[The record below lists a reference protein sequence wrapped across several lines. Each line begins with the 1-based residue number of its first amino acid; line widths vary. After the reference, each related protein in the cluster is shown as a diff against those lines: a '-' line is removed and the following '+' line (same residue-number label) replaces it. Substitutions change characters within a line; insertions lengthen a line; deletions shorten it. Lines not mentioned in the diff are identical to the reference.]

1 MTITRTGYLVE
12 SSHPNIQQI
21 KKELTVR
28 PQVNG
33 DYGFPP
39 PPFKV
44 FKPATRG
51 ICIPRFYGT
60 HVLGETTDKRPE
72 PTRIKTKFVGKL
84 RDETHQNDAHRAAIK
99 AGSGV
104 LSLPCGYGKTT
115 VSLAIAC
122 TLGYRTMIVVHKQ
135 FLADQWRERIKQ
147 FCPGATI
154 GVVQQDKKETD
165 CDFVI
170 AMLQSLSLKE
180 YSFTDFDTIGT
191 VLVDECFVFN
201 TLIHTDRGLFK
212 IGILYNM
219 WLENK
224 ELPLI
229 YSFNR
234 EKKIF
239 ELKRLTHAWK
249 KKRNELVK
257 VKLSKRVIKCTPEH
271 KILTVNGYVE
281 AKNLTTDSIVISK
294 YDKKHQD
301 NIIAPALNDDQQQ
314 IVYGSY
320 LGDGHIQRT
329 SMKRYRLQFVHGD
342 EQRSYCEWKANM
354 FNVTNIS
361 QKPASRFNTCIFDSD
376 IEFPKETRQVPN
388 EILERMD
395 MRGVAIWIM
404 DDGSIS
410 SNRISIHTNNFEYT
424 EQERFVKY
432 FKLYDIDCTI
442 HKNRKYYY
450 LNFNVYNTKKLI
462 HNIRP
467 YIHESMLYKI
477 GNERQEEYKWNQQFL
492 DYGTLRV
499 SSVKY
504 FEDKKRYGTNVYD
517 IEVEDNHNFVIGT
530 STLDS
535 SYVDGPVVS
544 NCHHI
549 CAKVFSQSLFKMC
562 PRHIF
567 GLSATPERKD
577 GLTKI
582 LHWFMGP
589 TFFAVERKEQ
599 HQVDVFPITFD
610 SPNYRNPPPSMRNGK
625 ISMPNMI
632 TDLVED
638 RERNK
643 MLVELV
649 KKASAGTR
657 QLLVLSD
664 RRHHCELLHQC
675 FPTTSGLYM
684 GGMKEVE
691 LQASSRK
698 KIIFATFSQAH
709 EGLDIP
715 TLDTVILASPKSD
728 ITQSIGRIMRET
740 KGKKNNPQIYDIHDP
755 WSIFTAM
762 YYKRRKVYRQGGF
775 NIKGGTEE
783 ATEARDFPQG
793 KCLF

>member
-191 VLVDECFVFN
+191 VIVDE
-201 TLIHTDRGLFK
+201 
-212 IGILYNM
+212 
-219 WLENK
+219 
-224 ELPLI
+224 
-229 YSFNR
+229 
-234 EKKIF
+234 
-239 ELKRLTHAWK
+239 A
-249 KKRNELVK
+249 
-257 VKLSKRVIKCTPEH
+257 
-271 KILTVNGYVE
+271 
-281 AKNLTTDSIVISK
+281 
-294 YDKKHQD
+294 
-301 NIIAPALNDDQQQ
+301 
-314 IVYGSY
+314 
-320 LGDGHIQRT
+320 
-329 SMKRYRLQFVHGD
+329 
-342 EQRSYCEWKANM
+342 
-354 FNVTNIS
+354 
-361 QKPASRFNTCIFDSD
+361 
-376 IEFPKETRQVPN
+376 
-388 EILERMD
+388 
-395 MRGVAIWIM
+395 
-404 DDGSIS
+404 
-410 SNRISIHTNNFEYT
+410 
-424 EQERFVKY
+424 
-432 FKLYDIDCTI
+432 
-442 HKNRKYYY
+442 
-450 LNFNVYNTKKLI
+450 
-462 HNIRP
+462 
-467 YIHESMLYKI
+467 
-477 GNERQEEYKWNQQFL
+477 
-492 DYGTLRV
+492 
-499 SSVKY
+499 
-504 FEDKKRYGTNVYD
+504 
-517 IEVEDNHNFVIGT
+517 
-530 STLDS
+530 
-535 SYVDGPVVS
+535 
-544 NCHHI
+544 HHI

-577 GLTKI
+577 GLTKV

-691 LQASSRK
+691 LQASSQK

-775 NIKGGTEE
+775 NIKGGAEE